1 MIEMLVEHVPC
12 VTMMISEGI
21 RKYASRRTEDLSE
34 IQFNTN
40 NGRPD
45 RHGIVKNLDYS
56 WVINVTF
63 CKVYD
68 LFANQTRTIYRED
81 AQY

>member
-21 RKYASRRTEDLSE
+21 LKYASRRTGDLSE

-40 NGRPD
+40 SGRPD
-45 RHGIVKNLDYS
+45 RHGIVKSLDYS
-56 WVINVTF
+56 WVINVTT
-63 CKVYD
+63 CKVSG
-68 LFANQTRTIYRED
+68 LLANQTRTICRED
-81 AQY
+81 ARY